1 MTNFRTALAVLA
13 TTCAFILTGCAGKT
27 GPDTS
32 DLAKAQTIA
41 AAYDVT
47 ITRDHYG
54 VPHIAGATSADVGFG
69 LGYAVGEDDFATFQE
84 TAIAVRG
91 ELASH
96 VGIKGA
102 VTDYLVR
109 LMRIWEVVDAKWQ
122 TEPSDEARA
131 MAQGYADGINLYAA
145 EHPDEVWAGAYPF
158 TAQDIFAGILFK
170 APLFFG
176 VEGEVRKVMEGRIN
190 VDRTTQTAQPDQS
203 DQAASL
209 NQAIQTPFSNTM
221 GSNAIAVAP
230 KRSADGATRLFV
242 NSHQPFT
249 GPVAWYEAHLTSQD
263 GLEIV
268 GGTFPGFPLIGHGV
282 RPELGW
288 AFTVNKPDLTD
299 VYQLTLNPANKDEYL
314 LDGAYVPFEKSQ
326 AKIKVKLMGFLPWT
340 VSREVIWSAHGP
352 ALRTDHGVFA
362 IRFPGIDDL
371 RGLDQYIGMNKA
383 TTFAQWR
390 DAMRI
395 SAVGSFNVVY
405 ADKTGMVAHIHN
417 ARFPKRKT
425 EPDLDWTGVLP
436 GDRSDLIW
444 QDEYGFDF
452 VPAVIDPKSGLVFSA
467 NSTPFDVT
475 DGPDNPDAAQWP
487 AELYV
492 ESRYTNRAHRLH
504 ETYGT
509 DPSITRDEF
518 IAYKFDLAFSD
529 KSQMAD
535 ARRAI
540 LARDFSGDPLL
551 KRAQAH
557 IMAWDLNTNVENTH
571 TALGVYS
578 MFGMIEAEIKGT
590 PTPDPVEGFIWAAQ
604 FLHDKF
610 GRLDIPWGD
619 VNRLRRGDKNV
630 AVNGGPDILRA
641 IYDID
646 GPEGDGGLKA
656 DVGDSYIVLSEWYAD
671 GRQDVFTV
679 HQFGV
684 AATRPDATHYADQVE
699 MFAAQKFKRHTFDQ
713 IEIKNNATRIYS
725 PGR

>member
-1 MTNFRTALAVLA
+1 MLHFRAAKAAIAAFCLIALGAC
-13 TTCAFILTGCAGKT
+13 TTGG
-27 GPDTS
+27 GPDQS
-32 DLAKAQTIA
+32 DLATARQVAAQ
-41 AAYDVT
+41 YDVT
-47 ITRDHYG
+47 ITRDQYG
-54 VPHIAGATSADVGFG
+54 VPHIAGTTSADVGFG

-91 ELASH
+91 NLAAH
-96 VGIKGA
+96 KGLDGA
-102 VTDYLVR
+102 VTDYLVA
-109 LMRIWEVVDAKWQ
+109 LMRIWETVDAKWQ

-131 MAQGYADGINLYAA
+131 MAKAYADGINLYAA
-145 EHPDEVWAGAYPF
+145 EHPDEVWPGAYPF

-176 VEGEVRKVMEGRIN
+176 VEGEVRKVMEGRTESAAAADN
-190 VDRTTQTAQPDQS
+190 GADKTADKTVL
-203 DQAASL
+203 AK
-209 NQAIQTPFSNTM
+209 PFFQTM

-230 KRSADGATRLFV
+230 KRSTDGTTRLFV

-249 GPVAWYEAHLTSQD
+249 GPVAWYEAHLTSKD

-268 GGTFPGFPLIGHGV
+268 GGTFPGFPLIGHGT

-299 VYQLTLNPANKDEYL
+299 VYRLTLNPDNPDEYL
-314 LDGAYVPFEKSQ
+314 LDGKYTPFEKSQ
-326 AKIKVKLMGFLPWT
+326 AKIKVKLFGFFPWT

-362 IRFPGIDDL
+362 IRFPGMDDL
-371 RGLDQYIGMNKA
+371 RGLDQYIAMNKS
-383 TTFAQWR
+383 TDFNEWR

-395 SAVGSFNVVY
+395 GAVGSFNVVY
-405 ADKTGMVAHIHN
+405 ADKSGMVAHIHN
-417 ARFPKRKT
+417 ARFPKRKKGT
-425 EPDLDWTGVLP
+425 GLDWKAVLP

-475 DGPDNPDAAQWP
+475 DGQDNADADSWP
-487 AELYV
+487 EELWV

-504 ETYGT
+504 ETYGA
-509 DPSITRDEF
+509 DPAISRQEF
-518 IAYKFDLAFSD
+518 LDYKFDLAFSD

-540 LARDFSGDPLL
+540 MARDFSDDPIL
-551 KRAQAH
+551 KQAQDH
-557 IMAWDLNTNVENTH
+557 IAAWDLKTDMENRH
-571 TALGVYS
+571 AAIGVYS
-578 MFGMIEAEIKGT
+578 MFGAIEAEVKGT
-590 PTPDPVEGFIWAAQ
+590 PEPDPVEGFIWAANY
-604 FLHDKF
+604 LHEKF
-610 GRLDIPWGD
+610 GTFDIAWGD
-619 VNRLRRGDKNV
+619 LNRLRRGDKNV
-630 AVNGGPDILRA
+630 PVNGGPDILRA

-646 GPEGDGGLKA
+646 GPEDDGGLA
-656 DVGDSYIVLSEWYAD
+656 AFVGDSFILLSEWYPD

-684 AATRPDATHYADQVE
+684 AATRPDDPHYADQVD

-713 IEIKNNATRIYS
+713 DEIKANAKRIYT